1 MFAHRHSGSVTEA
14 KKHKIKERE
23 RPYQEFYFKGKRV
36 CRQTFCYI
44 HGIEKKKLLSIAK
57 SLDTDGLSPRTHA
70 SIGKLPKHA
79 LTFQD
84 SERIKTVLVKYAADN
99 ALPLPGRLPN
109 YQNCQVLLLPS
120 DKTSVDIH
128 SEYEKIAV
136 VMKYRSI
143 NLRTFQRQ
151 WHDLCPHIVI
161 TKPCTDLCQ
170 KCQEFAGRMSKSG
183 NITEEE
189 KELLLTEYNKH
200 VQLAKEQRDYYG
212 AQVKL
217 SKDSYMD
224 LSDALKQSGNL
235 FNQSHESRI
244 LFGHISESKH

>member
-44 HGIEKKKLLSIAK
+44 HGIEKKKILSIAK
-57 SLDTDGLSPRTHA
+57 SLDTDGLS
-70 SIGKLPKHA
+70 
-79 LTFQD
+79 QD
-84 SERIKTVLVKYAADN
+84 SERITTCLVKYAADN

-109 YQNCQVLLLPS
+109 YKNCQVLLLPS
-120 DKTSVDIH
+120 DKTSVDMH
-128 SEYEKIAV
+128 SEYEKVAV
-136 VMKYRSI
+136 AMKYRSI

-170 KCQEFAGRMSKSG
+170 KCQEFAGRISKSG

-200 VQLAKEQRDYYG
+200 VQLAKEQRDYYS

-217 SKDSYMD
+217 SKDSYMN

-244 LFGHISESKH
+244 FVWAYF